1 MGLTQGL
8 ETESLITEDTFKL
21 LHTLIPG
28 KMSGYRFHSL
38 LDDSTEL
45 TGESRVTNYAIRA
58 LLVSPQVRLSQCF
71 VQAGLTTGKHCTIMS
86 LSLVS
91 GQV

>member
-8 ETESLITEDTFKL
+8 ETESLITEDALKL

-28 KMSGYRFHSL
+28 NMSGYSFHSF
-38 LDDSTEL
+38 LDNSTEL

-58 LLVSPQVRLSQCF
+58 LLVSSQ
-71 VQAGLTTGKHCTIMS
+71 I
-86 LSLVS
+86 
-91 GQV
+91 